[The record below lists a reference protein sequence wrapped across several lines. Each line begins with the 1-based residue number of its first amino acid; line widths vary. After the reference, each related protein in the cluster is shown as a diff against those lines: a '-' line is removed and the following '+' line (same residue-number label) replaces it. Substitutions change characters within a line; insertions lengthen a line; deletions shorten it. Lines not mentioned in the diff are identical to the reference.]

1 MHSICFNAPCYLLS
15 ESALIIPDSA
25 NFLQVGGIIET
36 NMEKGLQNYG
46 KEGYKGV
53 TETWNI
59 VQHEVR
65 KSFIFTILFLHCSPL
80 VEMLWCSRIFGLG
93 KHDFRRRVQVCA
105 RFLLFVRRRR
115 LRKRHPLYGS
125 RSSPQNHPPQRLLV
139 RAQGSHW
146 GKCGRSGRNW
156 RGHCCHSSK

>member
-1 MHSICFNAPCYLLS
+1 MLYLLS
-15 ESALIIPDSA
+15 ESALIIPDPA

-65 KSFIFTILFLHCSPL
+65 NNLLLSPFY
-80 VEMLWCSRIFGLG
+80 SSI
-93 KHDFRRRVQVCA
+93 A
-105 RFLLFVRRRR
+105 LL
-115 LRKRHPLYGS
+115 
-125 RSSPQNHPPQRLLV
+125 
-139 RAQGSHW
+139 
-146 GKCGRSGRNW
+146 
-156 RGHCCHSSK
+156 

>member
-15 ESALIIPDSA
+15 ESALIIPDPA

-59 VQHEVR
+59 VQHEVGI
-65 KSFIFTILFLHCSPL
+65 IFYYHHSIPPL
-80 VEMLWCSRIFGLG
+80 LSI
-93 KHDFRRRVQVCA
+93 
-105 RFLLFVRRRR
+105 
-115 LRKRHPLYGS
+115 PS
-125 RSSPQNHPPQRLLV
+125 
-139 RAQGSHW
+139 
-146 GKCGRSGRNW
+146 
-156 RGHCCHSSK
+156 

>member
-1 MHSICFNAPCYLLS
+1 MLYLLS
-15 ESALIIPDSA
+15 ESALIIPDPA

-65 KSFIFTILFLHCSPL
+65 NTLLLSPFY
-80 VEMLWCSRIFGLG
+80 SSI
-93 KHDFRRRVQVCA
+93 A
-105 RFLLFVRRRR
+105 LL
-115 LRKRHPLYGS
+115 
-125 RSSPQNHPPQRLLV
+125 
-139 RAQGSHW
+139 
-146 GKCGRSGRNW
+146 
-156 RGHCCHSSK
+156 